1 MARADTP
8 TSPGSRFT
16 ENPSSVTQPARRTNR
31 LEMRA
36 ASSNPFSHVERARR
50 PVQLFVIRGVINS
63 SDPNEEVRY
72 RDNAGGGLSLIHIS
86 EPTRQ
91 AEISYAV
98 FCL

>member
-31 LEMRA
+31 SEMRA
-36 ASSNPFSHVERARR
+36 ASSNPFSHLELA
-50 PVQLFVIRGVINS
+50 PPSVQLLVIRSVINS

-72 RDNAGGGLSLIHIS
+72 RDHAGGGGWLSHVSRQRHRLQ
-86 EPTRQ
+86 PVRQ
-91 AEISYAV
+91 APA
-98 FCL
+98 